1 MGSNRVHEDVE
12 KIAEEARNSISDICI
27 NECKAYCCR
36 KGFLVLKED
45 EVDVVTQGKT
55 KELEQ
60 KFVLKRLEDG
70 KYSLNLSG
78 VKGDEDSTCPSL
90 KDNMCMIHKSKKRP
104 KTCGDFPIF
113 IDHEKKIVRLSPRC
127 LAVKK
132 DMFYPQ
138 VTQWMK
144 LGYKIE
150 EYSHLSSMELYT
162 VSFQK

>member
-1 MGSNRVHEDVE
+1 MHEDVE

-90 KDNMCMIHKSKKRP
+90 KDNKCTIYKDPKRP
-104 KTCGDFPIF
+104 LVCHQFPIF
-113 IDHEKKIVRLSPRC
+113 VHKDSRTVRLSPRC
-127 LAVKK
+127 LAVK
-132 DMFYPQ
+132 MGVFYPYEK
-138 VTQWMK
+138 QWIN
-144 LGYKIE
+144 LGYKIDKG
-150 EYSHLSSMELYT
+150 SSLFDSDFYIRI
-162 VSFQK
+162 